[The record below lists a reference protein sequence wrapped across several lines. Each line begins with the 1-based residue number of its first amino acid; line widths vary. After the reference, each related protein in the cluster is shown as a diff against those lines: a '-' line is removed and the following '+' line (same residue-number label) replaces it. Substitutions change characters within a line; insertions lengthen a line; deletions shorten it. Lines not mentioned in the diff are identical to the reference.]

1 MWMKSFNT
9 AFTEYNSEEK
19 AFAVAWNAVEEGY
32 KKASTFSYNET
43 SIKSSKEGDGYKWN
57 VRIIKAGLDKN
68 RRNWSESLLKAN
80 LDKFEGSRVFVL
92 SEAQHSAK
100 DHPYGK
106 PPLELVGWL
115 KSVYYE
121 SDGMYGSL
129 IIIKNTRG
137 TELRD
142 TLVSSFS
149 QGKEDFL
156 GLSVD
161 IAGSEYEQEDIKNV
175 VSIDKVTVDVV
186 YDPAAGGNFIRM
198 AAAIQNKEIIMT
210 EDEKRALEVQ
220 KKLLEDQKKDLDVQI
235 RAAQTATASAVAQ
248 GEVMKKA
255 KEDLQKILCATRLQT
270 LLKESEL
277 PTPVCEKI
285 TASWKDKIF
294 EDSEIVVAIK
304 AEKDCLDKIIAST
317 IQGAGGIR
325 FTQDDHEKRILMFD
339 DFFEGKVQSFKATY
353 INYTGDETLSGMKKN
368 CKRLL
373 ASMDSTSLS
382 LVLQDSM
389 NKKMVKE
396 YGTSAYNKDWRK
408 IASVVPRFDFRP
420 NHITRMGGY
429 GDLPTVAEGAPYTAA
444 TSPTDEEATY
454 AMVKRGYTEDI
465 TWEML
470 RNDDVRSIRRIPIR
484 VASACARQLYEFV
497 FAFLADN
504 PTIYTGAALFTSGK
518 GNLGT
523 AALDV
528 TVLNT
533 RRRALIGRT
542 ELSSDK
548 KLGIPAKYLIV
559 PTALDK
565 TAYDLI
571 AAPRNSD
578 FEPTSADFTRTLELE
593 LIVVHPWTDANNFYL
608 ACSPSDVEGLEIGF
622 LDGKEDPEF
631 FVQDQE
637 TAGSM
642 FTHDKITYKWRHL
655 YNGAII
661 DDRQFDGN
669 IVT

>member
-1 MWMKSFNT
+1 ML
-9 AFTEYNSEEK
+9 EK
-19 AFAVAWNAVEEGY
+19 ILKKIEEGY
-32 KKASTFSYNET
+32 KKTSVINYSET

-57 VRIIKAGLDKN
+57 VRIIKEGLDKN
-68 RRNWSESLLKAN
+68 KRNWSEGLLKSS

-92 SEAQHSAK
+92 SEAQHSAEN
-100 DHPYGK
+100 HPYGK
-106 PPLELVGWL
+106 PPLELIGWL
-115 KSVYYE
+115 KSVSYTG
-121 SDGMYGSL
+121 DGVYGTL
-129 IIIKNTRG
+129 VIVKNTRG

-142 TLVSSFS
+142 TLVSAFES
-149 QGKEDFL
+149 GKEDFL

-161 IAGSEYEQEDIKNV
+161 IYGSENEQEGFTEIT
-175 VSIDKVTVDVV
+175 SIDKVTVDIV
-186 YDPAAGGNFIRM
+186 YEPAAGGNFIKI
-198 AAAIQNKEIIMT
+198 AAAIQNKEIIMI
-210 EDEKRALEVQ
+210 EEEKIV
-220 KKLLEDQKKDLDVQI
+220 LEDQKKKLDVQI
-235 RAAQTATASAVAQ
+235 KAAQEATESAIAQ
-248 GEVMKKA
+248 GLVMKKA

-277 PTPVCEKI
+277 PNPICEKI

-294 EDSEIVVAIK
+294 EDTELVIAIK
-304 AEKDCLDKIIAST
+304 AEKDCLDKIVAATVS
-317 IQGAGGIR
+317 GVGGIR
-325 FTQDDHEKRILMFD
+325 LTKDDHESRIQMFD
-339 DFFEGKVQSFKATY
+339 DFFDGKVQSFKSTY
-353 INYTGDETLSGMKKN
+353 VNYTGDETLSGLKKN

-382 LVLQDSM
+382 LVLQDSL

-396 YGTSAYNKDWRK
+396 YGANAYNKDWRK
-408 IASVVPRFDFRP
+408 IASVVPRFDFRT
-420 NHITRMGGY
+420 NHITRIGGY
-429 GDLPTVAEGAPYTAA
+429 GDLPIVAEGAAYTAA

-454 AMVKRGYTEDI
+454 AMVKRGYTEDV

-470 RNDDVRSIRRIPIR
+470 RNDDVRAIRRIPGK
-484 VASACARQLYEFV
+484 VAAACARQLYEFV

-504 PTIYTGAALFTSGK
+504 PTIYTTGALFTAGK

-528 TVLNT
+528 TSLNT

-542 ELSSDK
+542 ELSSGK

-559 PTALDK
+559 STAQDK
-565 TAYDLI
+565 TGYDLI

-578 FEPTSADFTRTLELE
+578 FDPTSAEFTRTLQLE
-593 LIVVHPWTDANNFYL
+593 LIVVHPWTDTNNWYL
-608 ACSPSDVEGLEIGF
+608 AASPSDVEGLEIGF
-622 LDGKEDPEF
+622 LDGNENPEF

-669 IVT
+669 IVA